1 MFSRLYLLV
10 VEPSGWKVTH
20 RVGPITTITAPCLHV
35 LHREPSTIN
44 KKYFHLS
51 DTPFVGEIGRCV
63 FVALME
69 ANLSSRKAAGETHCK
84 KRVLVICIWIL
95 TIVALVLG
103 VEFLIRDG
111 HLIWYCCDNTPKAA
125 VPSSREQI
133 NIYRWWI
140 RLHHSEVLVVDA
152 GCGTGSVVDAI
163 CNSSTK
169 GGVEVCGFDIDETCV
184 EQARRV
190 FPKHKFWVADM
201 GNFQP
206 LSDARAVCY
215 IVYEPLWNCPSPAA
229 WDVYNKFF
237 TSIAAHGGRVS
248 VVYVSG
254 SGAFYPKPHIFDASC
269 LVDLGFLHVYSRTI
283 GSMFARRSC
292 KIFTCDT

>member
-1 MFSRLYLLV
+1 METKNSIEYLFFIGAV
-10 VEPSGWKVTH
+10 
-20 RVGPITTITAPCLHV
+20 
-35 LHREPSTIN
+35 
-44 KKYFHLS
+44 
-51 DTPFVGEIGRCV
+51 GRCV
-63 FVALME
+63 FIALME
-69 ANLSSRKAAGETHCK
+69 ANPPNIKVAGRYTTT
-84 KRVLVICIWIL
+84 KRALVICISIL
-95 TIVALVLG
+95 TTVALVLG
-103 VEFLIRDG
+103 VEFIIRDG

-163 CNSSTK
+163 CSSSTN

-190 FPKHKFWVADM
+190 FPRNKFWVADM
-201 GNFQP
+201 ENFQP

-215 IVYEPLWNCPSPAA
+215 VVYEPLWNCPPSAA
-229 WDVYNKFF
+229 WEVYNKFF
-237 TSIAAHGGRVS
+237 TSIIAHSGNVS

-254 SGAFYPKPHIFDASC
+254 SGTLYPKPHIFDASC
-269 LVDLGFLHVYSRTI
+269 LVDLGFLHVYSTTI